1 MMFRLIS
8 FADSS
13 LAVTAGGCFP
23 GNSKVLRED
32 WTEMAMRDL
41 GIGDKIWTID
51 LLPTMTSASPSFW
64 FYSTELES
72 SDERSNVRHSSSSSP
87 YPLGNLV
94 LTEVITFL
102 HKEPNKEVE
111 FATFESDTNLQKPL
125 TTTANHLVYV
135 ASRPNRSNIS
145 NVTSGQS
152 EDNAGSHP
160 SLEIFPTFAASV
172 KMERHR
178 LVHVQPSSIA
188 DDPVRLITLTKVKKS
203 RGQGVYA
210 PLTSHGTLLVNG
222 YWVSCYATV
231 ADHSLAHDSLAPL
244 RMWLRLTAW
253 IRDMATSFGDI
264 LEEGVKLLSEF
275 FEPTEV
281 KRVTI
286 KPRVCSVSINNTDS
300 YKHDDRCKS
309 MVTHHSGKIYHDD
322 RGSVEGVHPYVSFIH
337 WMADLIL
344 DKEMLYRI

>member
-178 LVHVQPSSIA
+178 LVHVQPSVDCRRSCSLDYINKGEEIERSRSLCSSDLA
-188 DDPVRLITLTKVKKS
+188 WYPISERLLGI
-203 RGQGVYA
+203 
-210 PLTSHGTLLVNG
+210 LLRH
-222 YWVSCYATV
+222 SCR
-231 ADHSLAHDSLAPL
+231 S
-244 RMWLRLTAW
+244 
-253 IRDMATSFGDI
+253 
-264 LEEGVKLLSEF
+264 
-275 FEPTEV
+275 
-281 KRVTI
+281 
-286 KPRVCSVSINNTDS
+286 
-300 YKHDDRCKS
+300 
-309 MVTHHSGKIYHDD
+309 
-322 RGSVEGVHPYVSFIH
+322 
-337 WMADLIL
+337 
-344 DKEMLYRI
+344 